1 MDAMLHALAGIL
13 LRAIPTF
20 LMVVVLHFYLK
31 SVFFK
36 PLEKVLDQRRAAT
49 EGARQL
55 AQQSLDEAAAKTAEY
70 EEKLR
75 AAKSG
80 LYQTQEKLH
89 QEIQQRET
97 AAIADARAA
106 ADAAIK
112 TAKAELAAEMVG
124 LKNQLAAQ
132 SDALATQ
139 IEESIVGRSA
149 AA

>member
-1 MDAMLHALAGIL
+1 MLHALGAIL

-31 SVFFK
+31 SVFFM
-36 PLEKVLDQRRAAT
+36 PLEKVLDQRREAT

-75 AAKSG
+75 AAKSE
-80 LYQTQEKLH
+80 LYQAQEKLH
-89 QEIQQRET
+89 KEIQQREA
-97 AAIADARAA
+97 AAIAEARAA
-106 ADAAIK
+106 ADAATK
-112 TAKAELAAEMVG
+112 TAKAELSAEMVG
-124 LKNQLAAQ
+124 LKGQLAAQ
-132 SDALATQ
+132 SDSLAAQ